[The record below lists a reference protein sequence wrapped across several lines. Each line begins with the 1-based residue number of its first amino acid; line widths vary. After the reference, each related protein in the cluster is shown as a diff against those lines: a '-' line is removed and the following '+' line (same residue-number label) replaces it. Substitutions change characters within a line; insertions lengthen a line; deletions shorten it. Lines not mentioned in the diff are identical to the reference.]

1 VFAEHDPAAAAGCSE
16 GRQRRLGPDLDLTRA
31 GGAAEL
37 LDAVGVHRG
46 AAAPGSQIAAAR
58 RERVRSLDPD
68 ITSVEGEGISAF
80 YAVPLEALQKELRHR
95 CMTVVRIE
103 YINVVGRKHSAD
115 QFDAFKKQT
124 DDGRGTK
131 ASRLSPNAGVAGS
144 ASSPTSSSHLAAL
157 DAAERG

>member
-1 VFAEHDPAAAAGCSE
+1 
-16 GRQRRLGPDLDLTRA
+16 
-31 GGAAEL
+31 
-37 LDAVGVHRG
+37 
-46 AAAPGSQIAAAR
+46 
-58 RERVRSLDPD
+58 
-68 ITSVEGEGISAF
+68 
-80 YAVPLEALQKELRHR
+80 
-95 CMTVVRIE
+95 MTVVRIE

-157 DAAERG
+157 DALQCVPVLPNQMPVAPAECWVRSCL